1 MIRVSKAKEKIDWR
15 MKVNPIDILV
25 YLWEKKRPVTWTE
38 LEDAFVKT
46 SGDTHISTQ
55 TLSTYLKFLLSH
67 GLIVKEID
75 QQTLKAAYCIKNPV
89 GFPSL
94 LILRDMERKIVNAL
108 ERGEFPKELIYT
120 FEYVKLDFF
129 IRAQIFLN
137 EFKRDFYDFKIAILT
152 LLNQNNVS
160 DEKIKTLIEGAE
172 CRLIM
177 EQHDIIEM
185 YKTAFSALDIKFD
198 VIWPEEKIDISR
210 QLIKEHE
217 SIIKQTKKLV
227 SILKKCLE
235 IKEKTARKECLQQ
248 IIECLNINE
257 YFEGLN
263 RELEHWSAISN
274 GEHWVGE
281 AYYLLSWEQD
291 KRKIREHL
299 ALMEKWIHELK
310 LDEELKKAKK
320 GKLLEKIQS
329 LQNQLKNKL
338 SKK

>member
-1 MIRVSKAKEKIDWR
+1 MIRVKKFKEQIDWR

-46 SGDTHISTQ
+46 GGDMHISTQ
-55 TLSTYLKFLLSH
+55 TLSTYLKFLLSR

-75 QQTLKAAYCIKNPV
+75 QQTLKAAYCIKNPAA
-89 GFPSL
+89 FPSL
-94 LILRDMERKIVNAL
+94 SILRNMERKIIKAF
-108 ERGEFPKELIYT
+108 EKGEFPKGLIHT
-120 FEYVKLDFF
+120 FEYAKLDFF

-152 LLNQNNVS
+152 LLNQNNIS
-160 DEKIKTLIEGAE
+160 DEKIKTLIEWAE
-172 CRLIM
+172 CRLIK

-235 IKEKTARKECLQQ
+235 IKEKTARKECLKK
-248 IIECLNINE
+248 IIEHLNINE

-274 GEHWVGE
+274 AEHWVGE

-291 KRKIREHL
+291 KRKIQEHL
-299 ALMEKWIHELK
+299 ALMEKWIHEFK
-310 LDEELKKAKK
+310 LDEELRKAKK
-320 GKLLEKIQS
+320 DKLLEKIQS

-338 SKK
+338 GKK